1 SILNWKRK
9 TSSKPWDMPPQVS
22 NIMTQDFRAIYE
34 NGVLRPIT
42 PLVLPER
49 AEVVGS
55 LEQRVD
61 GRGSRDSDPLLG
73 LMGQEPDVLDQ
84 VIEEALSARERHP
97 FRASN

>member
-1 SILNWKRK
+1 
-9 TSSKPWDMPPQVS
+9 
-22 NIMTQDFRAIYE
+22 MTQDFRAIYE

-55 LEQRVD
+55 LEQRAD
-61 GRGSRDSDPLLG
+61 ELGSGYSDPLLG
-73 LMGQEPDVLDQ
+73 LMDQESEVLDQ

-97 FRASN
+97 FRAGN